1 MSTSLEQSQS
11 VLVEWVAAYR
21 VYASN
26 FAGGCSIFVPG
37 YYGYK
42 LVWRPVP
49 IGYCIAAMFREN
61 LISGVNR

>member
-1 MSTSLEQSQS
+1 M
-11 VLVEWVAAYR
+11 EWVAAYR